1 MELNSEF
8 TIEFEW
14 LSLEMNNPMEQE
26 TFAEIMIS
34 VGDTVVTEVKDLQA
48 KTVREC
54 IRVSAYH
61 MAVWLVSNWWRL
73 RWEPEMNGTDWK
85 LAHQLSAA
93 GGGYSWPGL
102 TIASDGEFVSFQ
114 QQPLKKAA
122 VAPVRFLNEVNENIP
137 VEVFVKTIKEF
148 IDVVLGRLRDC
159 GVQTGELLKQWNKI
173 LQEEKDEKLYRL
185 RKYEALLGM
194 EPGMATEGTIDFI
207 REKSYKTGR
216 GAIEEMM
223 ATFRREVTK
232 GIEQAEKLA
241 KKAQPFELE
250 VPGSF
255 REHLQKYS
263 FERLEPWQKAEKVAE
278 FIRKKWGIVD
288 GPISNKYLAETCG
301 LPVKY
306 LIEDFQIESFPGS
319 IGFNGNG
326 SGATAV
332 YLDKNWITGRRF
344 ALARI
349 IGDVF
354 YTSEEDD
361 HWFPATDVKTVRQ
374 KFQRAFAQEF
384 LCPYREI
391 ESFFGK
397 KQYTEDNIE
406 ELANIFQVSPL
417 CVKTTLVNR
426 GKLGREVL

>member
-1 MELNSEF
+1 
-8 TIEFEW
+8 
-14 LSLEMNNPMEQE
+14 
-26 TFAEIMIS
+26 
-34 VGDTVVTEVKDLQA
+34 
-48 KTVREC
+48 
-54 IRVSAYH
+54 
-61 MAVWLVSNWWRL
+61 
-73 RWEPEMNGTDWK
+73 
-85 LAHQLSAA
+85 
-93 GGGYSWPGL
+93 
-102 TIASDGEFVSFQ
+102 
-114 QQPLKKAA
+114 
-122 VAPVRFLNEVNENIP
+122 
-137 VEVFVKTIKEF
+137 
-148 IDVVLGRLRDC
+148 
-159 GVQTGELLKQWNKI
+159 LKQWNKI